1 MPRSNQGA
9 TMCQVQKGTNPSTS
23 GGDLAVQAYP
33 RCPDITCTT
42 FTADM
47 ARRVWHIQETA
58 ESIWDIADMMRFLL
72 YATREAVEVPEM
84 GRICNCAGALH
95 LSKDEIDIAREPSH
109 TAGHPAGYLDR
120 RESACKGTR
129 CCILIA
135 TPWPATWS
143 DSSVGQV
150 SLSVRSVRTVDGT

>member
-1 MPRSNQGA
+1 
-9 TMCQVQKGTNPSTS
+9 
-23 GGDLAVQAYP
+23 
-33 RCPDITCTT
+33 
-42 FTADM
+42 M

-58 ESIWDIADMMRFLL
+58 ESIWDVADMMRFLP
-72 YATREAVEVPEM
+72 YATREAVEVPKM
-84 GRICNCAGALH
+84 GRIRNCAGAPH
-95 LSKDEIDIAREPSH
+95 LSKEEIDIAGDVRLWDLFAGMGLDIAREPSH
-109 TAGHPAGYLDR
+109 AACHPAGYLDR

-135 TPWPATWS
+135 TPWAATWS